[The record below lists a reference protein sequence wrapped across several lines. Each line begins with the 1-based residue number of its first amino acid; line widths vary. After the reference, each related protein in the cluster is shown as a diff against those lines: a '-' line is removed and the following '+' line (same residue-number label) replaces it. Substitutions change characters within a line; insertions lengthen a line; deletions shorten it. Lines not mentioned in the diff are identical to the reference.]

1 MTVAGEV
8 WPSRK
13 TMQALCLD
21 AGLSAGE
28 FNETFQK
35 VNTATLEWEHFAKE
49 SAVPAALA
57 GEVEQRL
64 QKMRREV
71 LGNGSK

>member
-1 MTVAGEV
+1 
-8 WPSRK
+8 
-13 TMQALCLD
+13 MQALCLD